1 MSEGNKEEDKEKG
14 EPKHEEISK
23 LELESS
29 REEVLTCKSFG
40 VEEKTFDE
48 RGNNG
53 LDPREAL
60 ESSNE

>member
-1 MSEGNKEEDKEKG
+1 MSKGNKDEEKEK
-14 EPKHEEISK
+14 EELKHEEISK

-29 REEVLTCKSFG
+29 REEVFTCKSFG
-40 VEEKTFDE
+40 VEEKTSDE

-53 LDPREAL
+53 LDPREVL